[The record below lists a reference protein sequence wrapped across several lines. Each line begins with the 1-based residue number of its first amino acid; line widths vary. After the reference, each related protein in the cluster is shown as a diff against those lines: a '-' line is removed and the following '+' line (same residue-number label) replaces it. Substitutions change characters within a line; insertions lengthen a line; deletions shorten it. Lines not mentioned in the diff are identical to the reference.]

1 MIQTIIVGVIFLIA
15 IIFTIRKV
23 TRMIKGKDKG
33 CNCCNGQCCCQNNE
47 KCKNYKYRIIKKRA
61 VLHSRLAF
69 KY

>member
-47 KCKNYKYRIIKKRA
+47 KCKNNVNKI
-61 VLHSRLAF
+61 
-69 KY
+69 